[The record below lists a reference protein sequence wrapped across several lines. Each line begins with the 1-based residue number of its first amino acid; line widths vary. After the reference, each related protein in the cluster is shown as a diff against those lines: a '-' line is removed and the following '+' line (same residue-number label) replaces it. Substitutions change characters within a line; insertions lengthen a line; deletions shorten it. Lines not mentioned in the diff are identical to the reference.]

1 MSDVGAK
8 LMDDQIDATSA
19 SLTFSFLFLLLGVI
33 ATVVLSATSKRPF
46 ANGFALVMIIQAF
59 LLSFILS
66 AVSAVHI
73 HSAVASDHGSRTL
86 ILFVLFFQ
94 CAASSNPSPAPFWP
108 PHGCSHPPPGF
119 HSQSRPM
126 PEDDDDEDEEGLAG
140 VGHVGVKVDTPTRHP
155 TTPQQPLTLLPK
167 KNHMCACTLGGVLC
181 VFMNQSS
188 AGFGIHNT
196 AVSVSPP
203 ASAMPTRL
211 TLTTNTTMGMSST
224 LQGSYGGSS
233 SVFSMGRKG
242 GAIRMEKQRCHPSS
256 SSSSSKNQR
265 NTWLFAEMMGTRA
278 QSPPP
283 PSRIVS
289 MG

>member
-1 MSDVGAK
+1 VDGAQTIVLMSDVGAK

-119 HSQSRPM
+119 HRSL
-126 PEDDDDEDEEGLAG
+126 GLA
-140 VGHVGVKVDTPTRHP
+140 
-155 TTPQQPLTLLPK
+155 
-167 KNHMCACTLGGVLC
+167 
-181 VFMNQSS
+181 F
-188 AGFGIHNT
+188 I
-196 AVSVSPP
+196 
-203 ASAMPTRL
+203 
-211 TLTTNTTMGMSST
+211 MSSFT
-224 LQGSYGGSS
+224 AG
-233 SVFSMGRKG
+233 V
-242 GAIRMEKQRCHPSS
+242 AATVPTDQRIKRLASEP
-256 SSSSSKNQR
+256 
-265 NTWLFAEMMGTRA
+265 ADA
-278 QSPPP
+278 
-283 PSRIVS
+283 
-289 MG
+289 